1 MLARLNL
8 LRSPRSAAIAPVIRT
23 SRLALAAPF
32 ARSPLSRQ
40 LHLSRPLLGPSVA
53 SPSEYS
59 KPIRCPSCHAPLP
72 DTVTLFCSAC
82 SGSLVE
88 TATLLWRPSKRTAF
102 DIFNFPMS
110 YEVDQEKLEVEYSL
124 LKEKLDLKD
133 EYSDRKEDFD
143 PAKFIDRWR
152 RSVSAQ
158 DWRDRVDDAYSQ
170 LSDDLTRALYILKL
184 LGVDPGDESTWHQDL
199 TNPEVDTEIC
209 EVGAALDAAAS
220 AEEIAA
226 IRKTSAERFNETLA
240 SLAPAFAATLAS
252 DTHDVQPLCS
262 LVLRLQYLYNVEQYC
277 VEWPSWEMVHSQRSV
292 ETSQIGD
299 GSGET

>member
-23 SRLALAAPF
+23 SRLALTSPS

-72 DTVTLFCSAC
+72 GTITLFCSAC
-82 SGSLVE
+82 SGSLVK

-102 DIFNFPMS
+102 DIFNLPMS
-110 YEVDQEKLEVEYSL
+110 YEVDQEKLEVEYSH
-124 LKEKLDLKD
+124 LKHKLDLEVESSRWK
-133 EYSDRKEDFD
+133 KEFD
-143 PAKFIDRWR
+143 PAKLDLAKFTDQWR

-158 DWRDRVDDAYSQ
+158 DWRDMVDDAYSQ
-170 LSDDLTRALYILKL
+170 LNDDLTRALYILEL
-184 LGVDPGDESTWHQDL
+184 LGVDPGDETPWHQDL
-199 TNPEVDTEIC
+199 TSPEVDTEIC

-226 IRKTSAERFNETLA
+226 IRKTSADRFNETLA

-252 DTHDVQPLCS
+252 DTHDIQPLGS

-277 VEWPSWEMVHSQRSV
+277 VEWPATRL
-292 ETSQIGD
+292 
-299 GSGET
+299 